1 MIIDIMM
8 ESECDKD
15 NLNHDGLD
23 VMMLTDIMM
32 LSRCN
37 DNDTMVVN
45 GDDDDS

>member
-1 MIIDIMM
+1 MKNI
-8 ESECDKD
+8 CDTD
-15 NLNHDGLD
+15 NLKYDGLD

-32 LSRCN
+32 LLRCN